1 MAMPA
6 TWSCRYRFTNP
17 PVYVNLKNNLF
28 FYQAANQT
36 VYRGDGGERTVYLL
50 PGEAVTLICQGE
62 ISNVLWSKDG
72 QVSKNYSELLLF
84 LGCRS

>member
-1 MAMPA
+1 MGLQVPFHQP
-6 TWSCRYRFTNP
+6 T
-17 PVYVNLKNNLF
+17 VYVDLKNNLF
-28 FYQAANQT
+28 FHQAANQT

-84 LGCRS
+84 LSYRS

>member
-1 MAMPA
+1 MGLQVPFHQP
-6 TWSCRYRFTNP
+6 T
-17 PVYVNLKNNLF
+17 VYVDLKNIF
-28 FYQAANQT
+28 FHQAANQT

-84 LGCRS
+84 LGCSS